1 MYLYQIFLVQQ
12 NRLALRRVMLNI
24 PKEQKVIERI
34 YIGVLDL
41 FDTLGFGFLLKL
53 EEDRLSLD
61 KTL

>member
-1 MYLYQIFLVQQ
+1 
-12 NRLALRRVMLNI
+12 MLNI

-34 YIGVLDL
+34 YIRVLDL